1 MGWICENGD
10 FSTDGPLGIPNLYF
24 LTVTMMKTGS
34 VFNNQAGSN
43 IDTK

>member
-1 MGWICENGD
+1 
-10 FSTDGPLGIPNLYF
+10 LYF

-43 IDTK
+43 IDTKWKWCFHPWIN